1 MKLPALFSELQD
13 LSAKMGLEVTQDRGS
28 FRGGLCRFEG
38 EDIIVLNKS
47 ATLDQRTRQ
56 LAEILA
62 SKNLDDIYIKPGV
75 RSVLEKYQPAM
86 DGG

>member
-13 LSAKMGLEVTQDRGS
+13 LSAKMGLQVTQDRGS

-38 EDIIVLNKS
+38 EDMIVLNKS
-47 ATLDQRTRQ
+47 ATLAQRTRQ

-62 SKNLDDIYIKPGV
+62 LKNLDDIYIKPGV
-75 RSVLEKYQPAM
+75 RAVLEKYQPVIH
-86 DGG
+86 G